1 MPINDLAIR
10 YTDDQYA
17 TKLDVSRALGT
28 SIVEAIWQSIQSYR
42 TAFSRVLPILS
53 IDKQPLVI
61 VLTPSILEKVQQCER
76 KLMKVYAKLAS
87 IRHTHQLSPSHSPL
101 LLPMLGKIADHYGA
115 STAERNLQ
123 AILDKK
129 NVDRTAELQSVHRYF
144 LALDVLASRRQSK
157 LDEDFLG
164 EMLLTL
170 QGQQELTTFYREKD
184 LTARP
189 RSLVDKIY
197 EAAPFMMIEPMMTT
211 LIQTISTIQLPSIIV
226 ATIALYYMLYIK
238 PFEGYNDEIALLTF
252 KNILIHSD
260 YEAAGVYANLE
271 QFIEHEGFES
281 RLREVQKT
289 HDITYLLDFLMT
301 PVLQSFDSFL
311 DIDVSQTQTVLTQEQ
326 RGRPQEQA
334 PSTVAQP
341 PISVASQI
349 TFSPDNFT
357 LSEVAASRFEDDLKE
372 THPSMK
378 SSEAY
383 FYARHH
389 TLVKYYTIAQ
399 FKKTIGC
406 AYETARTAMEHLV
419 KLGYYRK
426 EQYKNKFVYTP
437 QNQGESL

>member
-28 SIVEAIWQSIQSYR
+28 SIVEGIWQSIQSYR
-42 TAFSRVLPILS
+42 ASFARVLPLLS
-53 IDKQPLVI
+53 IDKQPLMI
-61 VLTPSILEKVQQCER
+61 VLTPSMLEKVQQCER
-76 KLMKVYAKLAS
+76 KMMKVYATLAS
-87 IRHTHQLSPSHSPL
+87 LQSTHQLSPQHQSL
-101 LLPMLGKIADHYGA
+101 FFPMLANIAKQYGA
-115 STAERNLQ
+115 STAERHLQ

-129 NVDRTAELQSVHRYF
+129 NVERTAELQSVNRYF
-144 LALDVLASRRQSK
+144 LALEQLASRRQTK

-164 EMLLTL
+164 DMVLTL
-170 QGQQELTTFYREKD
+170 LGQQELSTFYREKD

-197 EAAPFMMIEPMMTT
+197 EAAPFTLIETMMTS
-211 LIQTISTIQLPSIIV
+211 LIQTINTLQLPAIIV

-238 PFEGYNDEIALLTF
+238 PIEGFNDEIAFLTF

-260 YEAAGVYANLE
+260 YEAVGVYLNVE

-301 PVLQSFDSFL
+301 PILQSLDQFL
-311 DIDVSQTQTVLTQEQ
+311 DIEVSLAKTVLTEEQ
-326 RGRPQEQA
+326 RNVLKQPPAQESKHITVSA
-334 PSTVAQP
+334 PSNIPFATDAH
-341 PISVASQI
+341 
-349 TFSPDNFT
+349 T
-357 LSEVAASRFEDDLKE
+357 LSEVAASRFEEHLKE

-378 SSEAY
+378 HSEAY

-389 TLVKYYTIAQ
+389 TVGKYYTIAQ

-437 QNQGESL
+437 QGQGESL